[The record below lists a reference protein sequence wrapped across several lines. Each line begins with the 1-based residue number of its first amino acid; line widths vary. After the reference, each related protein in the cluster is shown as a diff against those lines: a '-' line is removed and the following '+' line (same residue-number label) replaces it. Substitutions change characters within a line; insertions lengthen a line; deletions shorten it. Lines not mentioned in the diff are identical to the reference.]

1 MTSDELRGHPII
13 AIGSFSNPWTKQ
25 NVSGLRFT
33 FDRSPSDT
41 DVPRIRDNQNPGR
54 SWALPSIYPKPQ
66 DKDYAIVTRTFDPV
80 THAPFLSL
88 AGLHSFGNQIAAE
101 FVSQESF
108 WNDLATSA
116 PTG

>member
-1 MTSDELRGHPII
+1 
-13 AIGSFSNPWTKQ
+13 
-25 NVSGLRFT
+25 
-33 FDRSPSDT
+33 
-41 DVPRIRDNQNPGR
+41 VPRIRDNQNPGR

-80 THAPFLSL
+80 TYAPFVSL

-108 WNDLATSA
+108 WNDLTTRAPAGWEKMNLQVVLETDVVGTTPSA
-116 PTG
+116 PKIVDVYFWK